1 VSIVFAVERMG
12 LFCKSEPLFI
22 RLASS
27 GLVFLSIAPSG
38 LGMDSLSGHEAPIR
52 AEGNIDIGLP
62 STSIGTGV
70 ESIDPIHATAKRSAS
85 ALSRVFSGSLI
96 KESCYET

>member
-1 VSIVFAVERMG
+1 MG

-70 ESIDPIHATAKRSAS
+70 ESIGPIRAKAFG
-85 ALSRVFSGSLI
+85 LRVKPRFFRLFNQGVLL
-96 KESCYET
+96 